1 MAEPRSEDQ
10 LIDEALRALEEGLP
24 GPAAGPADEAAE
36 TMVRLYTEVLGL
48 VGYDA
53 PPAAPGPQ
61 LRERLLAVVRG
72 DETLEVV
79 PSVPAGAALRW
90 TPAREA
96 PPVPGT
102 AIPPE
107 RPPLRAQPPAPR
119 PVRRP
124 RRWPLA
130 LAASLVLALLGTSA
144 WFYLGLVRQSEQL
157 DALRAELQSK
167 EQRIAELEQSGGAL
181 ADLQARLALVTSS
194 AVEVCPLRP
203 VGESPAQPGAR
214 GVLFVASDH
223 QHWFLFVQGL
233 PPAGPGR
240 DYQLWFIADGAP
252 ISAGVFE
259 AEHGTPVNLSS
270 KEMPA
275 GTQTAAIT
283 VEPEGGAPQPTGP
296 MVLKA
301 AEPFKV
307 L

>member
-1 MAEPRSEDQ
+1 MTEPRSEDQ
-10 LIDEALRALEEGLP
+10 LIEEALRALDEGLP

-48 VGYDA
+48 VAYGA
-53 PPAAPGPQ
+53 PAATPRPA
-61 LRERLLAVVRG
+61 LRERVLALVRG

-90 TPAREA
+90 TPAPSA

-102 AIPPE
+102 AVPPE
-107 RPPLRAQPPAPR
+107 KPPLRYTPPPLR
-119 PVRRP
+119 PARRP
-124 RRWPLA
+124 SRWPLA
-130 LAASLVLALLGTSA
+130 LAAGLALALLGTSV

-157 DALRAELQSK
+157 DALRAELQGK
-167 EQRIAELEQSGGAL
+167 EQRLSELEQSDSAL
-181 ADLQARLALVTSS
+181 ADLQARLALVTST

-203 VGESPAQPGAR
+203 VGEPPPQPGAR
-214 GVLFVASDH
+214 GVLFVAADH

-233 PPAGPGR
+233 QPVGPGR
-240 DYQLWFIADGAP
+240 DYQLWFIADGTP

-259 AEHGTPVNLSS
+259 AEDGTPVNLSS
-270 KEMPA
+270 AEMPA

-283 VEPEGGAPQPTGP
+283 VEPEGGAPAPTGP